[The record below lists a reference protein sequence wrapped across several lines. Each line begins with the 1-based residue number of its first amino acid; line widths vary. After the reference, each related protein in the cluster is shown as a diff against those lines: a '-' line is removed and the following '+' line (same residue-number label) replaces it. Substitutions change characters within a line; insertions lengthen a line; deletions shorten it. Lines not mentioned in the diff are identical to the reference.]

1 MAAMCRLPEVA
12 RNLSLASDVAPLW
25 QGTAMVLT
33 AWIEFT
39 GSVESRT
46 RTDIV
51 SLLETS
57 GVCLRDLDGAEG
69 GRLGLAVFGRIDD
82 HLMALL
88 RNNSSRA
95 TVLAISTCSS
105 ALTSRDQWSL
115 IHAGASDVLQWPSMP
130 ESADD
135 VVCRL
140 QRWVAVDELAA
151 SHRVTNSLVGASTA
165 WRRVVH
171 GIVEA
176 AAFTASSVLIT
187 GESGTG
193 KELVARLIHDLDPR
207 YDKGDFVVVD
217 CTTISPELSGSE
229 FFGHERG
236 AFTGAMAPRDGAF
249 ALAHKGTLFLDEVG
263 ELRPELQ
270 AQLLRS
276 VQERRFKRVG
286 SNTWQTT
293 DFRLVSATN
302 RDLERGVADGSFR
315 ADLFYRIAGWR
326 CHTLPLRERKDDILP
341 LARHFVSQLLPQGDN
356 VPIDGAVREFLVA
369 RDYPGNVREL
379 RQLIA
384 RICHRYAGSGPI
396 TIGDIPLEDRIA
408 AGRAE
413 GVWPED
419 SFRSAV
425 RVAVELGVGM
435 RDIGQAA
442 TEIAIELALERESG
456 NLHRAAFRLGV
467 TDRALQL
474 RRAGQLTRADSRQL
488 LGATA
493 AGADRVSGLPGPTL
507 GGHGDTTNSASR
519 PTALRFLNE

>member
-1 MAAMCRLPEVA
+1 MAI
-12 RNLSLASDVAPLW
+12 
-25 QGTAMVLT
+25 T

-39 GSVESRT
+39 GSIGSRA
-46 RTDIV
+46 RAGII
-51 SLLETS
+51 SLLEAS
-57 GVCLRDLDGAEG
+57 GVGLRALDGTG
-69 GRLGLAVFGRIDD
+69 SGSLGLTVFGAIDD
-82 HLMALL
+82 QLISLL
-88 RNNSSRA
+88 RNKGPNA
-95 TVLAISTCSS
+95 TMLAISMSGDP
-105 ALTSRDQWSL
+105 LTSRDQWSL
-115 IHAGASDVLQWPSMP
+115 IHAGASDVLQWPSTP

-140 QRWVAVDELAA
+140 RRWAAVDELAG
-151 SHRVTNSLVGASTA
+151 SRRVTESLVGVSAA
-165 WRRVVH
+165 WRRTIRGV
-171 GIVEA
+171 VEA

-193 KELVARLIHDLDPR
+193 KELVARIIHDLDPR

-236 AFTGAMAPRDGAF
+236 AFTGAMAARDGAF

-270 AQLLRS
+270 AQLLRA

-286 SNTWQTT
+286 GNTWQTT
-293 DFRLVSATN
+293 DLRIVSATN

-315 ADLFYRIAGWR
+315 ADLFHRIAGWR
-326 CHTLPLRERKDDILP
+326 CRTLPLRERKDDILP
-341 LARHFVSQLLPQGDN
+341 LVRHFISQFLPQDGD
-356 VPIDGAVREFLVA
+356 VTVDGAVREFLVA

-379 RQLIA
+379 RQLMA

-408 AGRAE
+408 ADGAE

-419 SFRSAV
+419 GFRSAV
-425 RVAVELGVGM
+425 RMAVELGVGM
-435 RDIGQAA
+435 REIGQMA
-442 TEIAIELALERESG
+442 TEMAIQLALERESG
-456 NLHRAAFRLGV
+456 NLQRAAFRLGV

-474 RRAGQLTRADSRQL
+474 RRAGQPVRAASRHA
-488 LGATA
+488 LGAQ
-493 AGADRVSGLPGPTL
+493 
-507 GGHGDTTNSASR
+507 R
-519 PTALRFLNE
+519 PELIG